1 MKKFLFLFAL
11 CLPMGCLWAQSENAE
26 TAAGSQNDKIIT
38 VKSEVIEAVIIEV
51 GDEVKYKKV
60 SNPNGPTF
68 SISTDNISSII
79 YSNGEVQAFSHKKNS
94 SVQNSQQ
101 SSSDINVAGGAGQ
114 TGVSQQTQT
123 GDNAESGY
131 IPKVGWH
138 LAMGAIGTIGKAKGQ
153 EKVGG
158 SIGANATFGV
168 NILDRLTV
176 GPGLQFSKYWYK
188 EKTTYAKMEVESM
201 YLPVYG
207 DIRVFFL
214 GKSNDIFLDL
224 AVGGY
229 AHIKTETTMT
239 PKMGS
244 AETITN
250 KGGGGFYFRSG
261 LGGHF
266 VSTINFAVGY
276 EMMKPKSGDARYSVY
291 FRFDMMDFRMRG
303 QHRP

>member
-79 YSNGEVQAFSHKKNS
+79 YSNGDVQAFSHKKNS
-94 SVQNSQQ
+94 SVQNP
-101 SSSDINVAGGAGQ
+101 
-114 TGVSQQTQT
+114 QQTASAEQR
-123 GDNAESGY
+123 GSGGVVQANMSEEQQRKAFEAANA
-131 IPKVGWH
+131 PKVGWH

-158 SIGANATFGV
+158 SIGGNITFGM
-168 NILDRLTV
+168 NILDHLTI
-176 GPGLQFSKYWYK
+176 GPGLQFSSYWHK
-188 EKTTYAKMEVESM
+188 DKNDYAETKMESL
-201 YLPVYG
+201 YLPIYG

-229 AHIKTETTMT
+229 AHIKTETTMK
-239 PKMGS
+239 PKRGS
-244 AETITN
+244 EETETN
-250 KGGGGFYFRSG
+250 KGGGGAYFRAG
-261 LGGHF
+261 IGGHF
-266 VSTINFAVGY
+266 VSTLNFAVGY
-276 EMMKPKSGDARYSVY
+276 ELMKPKNGDAISSVY
-291 FRFDMMDFRMRG
+291 FRFDMMDLRIRG
-303 QHRP
+303 SHRP